1 MYFQNES
8 LHSITLLNTSLIK
21 RKPYGL
27 PTLKRDDI
35 ACNMIYDS
43 NVNPG
48 GNVPARAVRAIFAR
62 VYPSFVKGFGEF
74 VIKKTLN
81 EPILF

>member
-1 MYFQNES
+1 M
-8 LHSITLLNTSLIK
+8 LHKATIKTLKFTVFDDLS
-21 RKPYGL
+21 
-27 PTLKRDDI
+27 TLKRDDI